1 MRRLIFLCAILG
13 LSACRALYPSM
24 MLETNSKYQFTP
36 LADSTMNQEYKLS
49 PNDLINFRL
58 YSNDGFR
65 LVDFSNLDNTSVTTL
80 NTNAG
85 TDYLVEQDG
94 TVVFPVIGRTYVQ
107 GLTIREAY
115 EMLEKKFSQYYIKP
129 YVLLKVTNRRVI
141 VFPGDPGSAKVVPLL
156 NNNTT
161 VIEALAQTGGI
172 TESGKAW
179 KIKLIRGN
187 PSNPKV
193 FLIDLST
200 INGIK
205 AGSMILQENDI
216 IYVTPQRRIS
226 EKLLERLTPALSLIS
241 TFILIYVLFITYNI
255 KL

>member
-1 MRRLIFLCAILG
+1 MRRLIYLFALVG

-24 MLETNSKYQFTP
+24 MLETNRNYKFTP
-36 LADSTMNQEYKLS
+36 LPDSVQSEEYKIS

-65 LVDFSNLDNTSVTTL
+65 LVDFSNLDNTSVTNVTGG
-80 NTNAG
+80 G

-94 TVVFPVIGRTYVQ
+94 TVVFPVIGRTPLQ
-107 GLTIREAY
+107 GMTIREAY
-115 EMLEKKFSQYYIKP
+115 EMLEKKYSQYYIKP

-161 VIEALAQTGGI
+161 VIEALAQSGGL

-179 KIKLIRGN
+179 QIKLIRGD
-187 PSNPKV
+187 PANPKV
-193 FLIDLST
+193 YLIDLST

-216 IYVTPQRRIS
+216 IYVTPQRRVS
-226 EKLLERLTPALSLIS
+226 EKLLERLTPALSLLS
-241 TFILIYVLFITYNI
+241 SLLLIYVLVVTY